1 MKVEVE
7 KNLLAKNE
15 QRAQENKSILEQ
27 ADVFDFDIV
36 GSPGC
41 GKTTLL
47 EYLLSELGQEINL
60 AVIEGDLYTRRD
72 AERLEGYGSQVIQ
85 INTQGACHLEALSI
99 QQVLKKLD
107 LEQLDCLIIEN
118 VGNLVC
124 PASFA
129 LGTAMT
135 ITVLSVPE
143 GNDKPLKY
151 PALFQQADAVVINK
165 LDLLEHSN
173 FSLSDV
179 ESDLKSLQPELRVFP
194 VSCSNQQG
202 LKEFCSYLKE
212 RIKKNE

>member
-27 ADVFDFDIV
+27 ADVFAFDIV

-107 LEQLDCLIIEN
+107 L
-118 VGNLVC
+118 
-124 PASFA
+124 
-129 LGTAMT
+129 
-135 ITVLSVPE
+135 
-143 GNDKPLKY
+143 
-151 PALFQQADAVVINK
+151 
-165 LDLLEHSN
+165 
-173 FSLSDV
+173 
-179 ESDLKSLQPELRVFP
+179 
-194 VSCSNQQG
+194 
-202 LKEFCSYLKE
+202 
-212 RIKKNE
+212 